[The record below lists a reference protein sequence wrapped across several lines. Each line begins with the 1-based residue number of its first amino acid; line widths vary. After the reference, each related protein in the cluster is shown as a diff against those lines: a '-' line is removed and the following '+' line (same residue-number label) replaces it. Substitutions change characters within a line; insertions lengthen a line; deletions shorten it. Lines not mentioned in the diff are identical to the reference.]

1 MQKHTHALLQ
11 PPYFNLLCLTLFPQY
26 VFIHVVTCV
35 DVITHE
41 VDTFTSILYI
51 YIYSIYMLHILPYE
65 CKTALQAA
73 HTQHILLY
81 KVSLEVCLTPSQEL
95 LTLTGA
101 GLMV

>member
-1 MQKHTHALLQ
+1 MQKHTYASLQ
-11 PPYFNLLCLTLFPQY
+11 PPYFNLLCLKLFPQY

-35 DVITHE
+35 DVISHE
-41 VDTFTSILYI
+41 IHTFTSIYIQYI
-51 YIYSIYMLHILPYE
+51 YIYLYIYV
-65 CKTALQAA
+65 KTALQAA

-81 KVSLEVCLTPSQEL
+81 KVSLEVCLTPSQGL